1 MSNTNSNEDD
11 RTEHSFSETEEFLDS
26 DADPAYEI
34 TDDDKRIEE
43 IDLVEDVPTTNKR
56 VYLSN
61 VSLFFSNIAYTKL
74 VKYIVKPPIVS

>member
-43 IDLVEDVPTTNKR
+43 IDLVKDVPTTNKR
-56 VYLSN
+56 VY
-61 VSLFFSNIAYTKL
+61 FSNFSRFFF
-74 VKYIVKPPIVS
+74 KYCLNKISKI